1 MNTVR
6 SMLHS
11 DAPTVHIFGINAP
24 LVVESLGIKCAQGIP
39 RAWAATAN
47 VSICEHALYPGHS
60 GEQARKLETVF
71 LASLIRVLRL
81 GAGNCF
87 LYNRVGFHR

>member
-24 LVVESLGIKCAQGIP
+24 LVESLGNKCAQGIP
-39 RAWAATAN
+39 CARAATPN
-47 VSICEHALYPGHS
+47 VSLYEHALHPGHS

-71 LASLIRVLRL
+71 LAYLIRVLRL
-81 GAGNCF
+81 GAGRSVR
-87 LYNRVGFHR
+87 YP